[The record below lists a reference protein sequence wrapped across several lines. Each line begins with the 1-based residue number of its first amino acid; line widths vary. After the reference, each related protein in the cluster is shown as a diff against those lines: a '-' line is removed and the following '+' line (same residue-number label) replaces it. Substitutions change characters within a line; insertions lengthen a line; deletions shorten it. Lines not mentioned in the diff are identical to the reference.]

1 MLKKEF
7 TQAQIDALALE
18 IIKEFAKDGEVT
30 TLEEAQEMAKM
41 ELNEKANRRYE
52 KADTPRKK
60 AERKKK
66 EDPVKREII
75 TFLMNILPHLTFID
89 SHQEGDEDIATFYDA
104 ENITI
109 LNPEKE
115 ITFTLKDENYSITLT
130 KHRPK
135 K

>member
-60 AERKKK
+60 AERKRKIDEEKK
-66 EDPVKREII
+66 GIIETLEESIRDASDTFPVIKNESE
-75 TFLMNILPHLTFID
+75 F
-89 SHQEGDEDIATFYDA
+89 S
-104 ENITI
+104 
-109 LNPEKE
+109 
-115 ITFTLKDENYSITLT
+115 FTHNGSSYTVKLI

>member
-1 MLKKEF
+1 MNKIE
-7 TQAQIDALALE
+7 TLATE
-18 IIKEFAKDGEVT
+18 IMNEFAKDNDPIT
-30 TLEEAQEMAKM
+30 FEEACEMAEM
-41 ELNEKANRRYE
+41 ELKEKTNRRYE
-52 KADTPRKK
+52 KSDTPRKK
-60 AERKKK
+60 AERKRK
-66 EDPVKREII
+66 EDPIKREII
-75 TFLMNILPHLTFID
+75 TFLINTLPRLTFMD
-89 SHQEGDEDIATFYDA
+89 SHQEEDEDIATFYDA

>member
-1 MLKKEF
+1 MKEELKKAKLADLATKIMKEAEANNEPMTF
-7 TQAQIDALALE
+7 EEALE
-18 IIKEFAKDGEVT
+18 VAEW
-30 TLEEAQEMAKM
+30 EMKS
-41 ELNEKANRRYE
+41 KANRRYE
-52 KADTPRKK
+52 KADTPRKQT
-60 AERKKK
+60 ERKKK
-66 EDPVKREII
+66 EDPIKREII
-75 TFLMNILPHLTFID
+75 TFLINVLPHLTFMD

-104 ENITI
+104 ENIAV